1 MNKAKL
7 TLLLSY
13 ISVATVSA
21 AVITPALPAIGR
33 AFAVSKGYLGWIVT
47 LYLLGYMIGQLIYG
61 PIANRFGRLCAL
73 RSGLLV
79 YLTGTGFS
87 FLAVEQHSFNLLI
100 FSRFITALGAAAG
113 LCCTFVLIKEY
124 LNEEQ
129 AKQASSLAI
138 LFFSLGIGIAIM
150 LGGWITTYLHWQMIF
165 SLMLAYGIFMFAGT
179 YFFQE
184 TLQQKKALHI
194 KHIIKSYARTLHNGK
209 FIIYSLMLGCIA
221 TFSYAYTAAAPQIAN
236 HYLLLNP
243 AQYASWNSLTIIGMI
258 LSGII
263 CTKLI
268 KRHSMK
274 KIMALSFISTFIGL
288 ASFALQMLMHSHST
302 LWFFVSA
309 AFIYTTI
316 SFIFPCASHY
326 ALAEIEDKAS
336 ASSMM
341 NFINM
346 ATAVIGVT
354 VMGYLPMSMFMAM
367 ITVSGTIIIITL
379 LALYLNNIKQQS
391 SSLCQL

>member
-13 ISVATVSA
+13 ISVATASA
-21 AVITPALPAIGR
+21 AVITPALPAISQ

-61 PIANRFGRLCAL
+61 PIANRFGRLSAL
-73 RSGLLV
+73 RSGLLI
-79 YLTGTGFS
+79 YLMGIGLS
-87 FLAVEQHSFNLLI
+87 FLAVAQQSFNLLI

-124 LNEEQ
+124 LCEEQ
-129 AKQASSLAI
+129 AKQASSLVVF
-138 LFFSLGIGIAIM
+138 FFSLGIGIAIM
-150 LGGWITTYLHWQMIF
+150 LGGAITTYMHWQMIF
-165 SLMLAYGIFMFAGT
+165 ILMLAYGILMFAGT

-184 TLQQKKALHI
+184 TLQQKTPLHI
-194 KHIIKSYARTLHNGK
+194 KHIIKGYVNTLRNSK
-209 FIIYSLMLGCIA
+209 FIIYSLMLGCVA
-221 TFSYAYTAAAPQIAN
+221 NFSYAYTAAAPQIAN
-236 HYLLLNP
+236 HFLQLNP
-243 AQYASWNSLTIIGMI
+243 AQYALWNSLTIMGMI
-258 LSGII
+258 LGGII
-263 CTKLI
+263 CTQLI
-268 KRHSMK
+268 KRYDMK
-274 KIMALSFISTFIGL
+274 SILTFSFISTMLGL
-288 ASFALQMLMHSHST
+288 ASFALQFLMHSHNA

-326 ALAEIEDKAS
+326 ALAEIEDKAN

-354 VMGYLPMSMFMAM
+354 VMGYLPMSIFMAM
-367 ITVSGTIIIITL
+367 IVVSAAIIVLTL
-379 LALYLNNIKQQS
+379 LAFSLKHIK
-391 SSLCQL
+391 L